1 MLFDKIR
8 KTPQPEPQE
17 VDKLFSR
24 LQDMRDRVGHRD
36 VPVSDLFGL
45 VGHDETKVR
54 WPQVQQEQ
62 QRKEPVR
69 VRPEDVPVANHYIAW
84 E

>member
-24 LQDMRDRVGHRD
+24 LQDMRDRVGHSD
-36 VPVSDLFGL
+36 LPVSDLFGL
-45 VGHDETKVR
+45 VGRDESGVR
-54 WPQVQQEQ
+54 WPHVQAE

-69 VRPEDVPVANHYIAW
+69 VRPEDVPPANNYIAW

>member
-8 KTPQPEPQE
+8 KTPQPETEE

-24 LQDMRDRVGHRD
+24 LQSMRDRVGHRE

-54 WPQVQQEQ
+54 WPRVQAEE
-62 QRKEPVR
+62 RKEPVR
-69 VRPEDVPVANHYIAW
+69 VRPEDVPATTHYIAW